1 MGQTLRIIAGSD
13 AAWATTLLNEGQPV
27 SFPSNA
33 TFAATV
39 SRGGEEASLF
49 TPTVTWVNSSLGQ
62 VTLAIAAAQT
72 ASLDPGM
79 YVLQVFV
86 VSGGARTAAF
96 DGSLEVLPTV
106 GSVTPPVFWCS
117 AEDLYLYSDQIKA
130 LRASKGA
137 DLTNF
142 LAQRAKETSELSR
155 DLVLRYEPNAAFTM
169 TRHNTPNPVL
179 GTLDWVEPDTTPPS
193 KAALTAALAGTG
205 LVLETK
211 LREIVAR
218 RTIALIFS
226 RQETGGNAQV
236 YRQESIDQRD
246 MADAL
251 FRCYQAQVDLDG
263 DGIPD
268 ALFGKDV
275 ILLPSGTAP

>member
-13 AAWATTLLNEGQPV
+13 AAWATTLLNEGVPV

-33 TFAATV
+33 TFVATV

-49 TPTVTWVNSSLGQ
+49 SPTVTWINSSLGQ
-62 VTLAIAAAQT
+62 VTLAIAATQT
-72 ASLDPGM
+72 ASLDPGV

-106 GSVTPPVFWCS
+106 GSVTPPVAWCS
-117 AEDLYLYSDQIKA
+117 YEDLLLYSDQIKA
-130 LRASKGA
+130 LRASKGV
-137 DLTNF
+137 DVTGF
-142 LAQRAKETSELSR
+142 MGQRAKETSELSR
-155 DLVLRYEPNAAFTM
+155 DLVLRYEPNATFSA

-179 GTLDWVEPDTTPPS
+179 GTLDWVEPGTIPPS